1 MKKEKVNLVNL
12 VGKQMRMGNRIN
24 QIEKEMPSKGDLTEE
39 SYLKKLGSMK
49 ADLDKIEFDI
59 QDDLMQTLK
68 EVFEKERKP
77 GQSFSDWFKSKP
89 IDEIKRLSL
98 KNGGT
103 VNETYGDLIDAY
115 EKGIDVMPGEDL
127 TKYIERIRKSQ
138 LLNKLKED

>member
-1 MKKEKVNLVNL
+1 MKEKVNLVNL

-77 GQSFSDWFKSKP
+77 GQSFNDWFKSKP
-89 IDEIKRLSL
+89 LDELKRLSL
-98 KNGGT
+98 ANGGT
-103 VNETYGDLIDAY
+103 VEEKYGDLIDAF

-138 LLNKLKED
+138 LLEKVKED

>member
-12 VGKQMRMGNRIN
+12 VGKRMRMGNRIN

-138 LLNKLKED
+138 LLEKMKDK

>member
-39 SYLKKLGSMK
+39 SYLKRLGSMK

-138 LLNKLKED
+138 LLEKVKED